1 MHEDSVVAICVP
13 ILFVFR
19 RGAARR
25 RLFDVVTMR
34 DQVDFLLKIYWK
46 YCISIHPGT
55 SIVLMKIKILI
66 SSFSGPVNA
75 CEDPEY

>member
-1 MHEDSVVAICVP
+1 MP

-34 DQVDFLLKIYWK
+34 DQVEYLLKIYWK
-46 YCISIHPGT
+46 YCI
-55 SIVLMKIKILI
+55 VLIEIKILI

>member
-46 YCISIHPGT
+46 YCI
-55 SIVLMKIKILI
+55 V
-66 SSFSGPVNA
+66 V
-75 CEDPEY
+75 D

>member
-25 RLFDVVTMR
+25 RLFDVVTMWIR
-34 DQVDFLLKIYWK
+34 FDFLLDVVCKSPLSAARCNGVK
-46 YCISIHPGT
+46 L
-55 SIVLMKIKILI
+55 V
-66 SSFSGPVNA
+66 
-75 CEDPEY
+75 

>member
-25 RLFDVVTMR
+25 RLFDVVTMWIR
-34 DQVDFLLKIYWK
+34 FDFLLE
-46 YCISIHPGT
+46 
-55 SIVLMKIKILI
+55 VILLEVI
-66 SSFSGPVNA
+66 LREFYLPSFFGA
-75 CEDPEY
+75 GL

>member
-25 RLFDVVTMR
+25 RLFDVVTMWIR
-34 DQVDFLLKIYWK
+34 FIFLLRFYWK
-46 YCISIHPGT
+46 HSVEC
-55 SIVLMKIKILI
+55 
-66 SSFSGPVNA
+66 VNIFFGA
-75 CEDPEY
+75 GDYA